1 MCIYYTYIFL
11 KVKYSP
17 NKRFLYTLKTLIY
30 VKYNQNIK
38 KIKMIWYNIIRK
50 DLMRMKYN
58 IRGDKLEITD
68 AINNYVESKLDRL
81 NKYFKED
88 DILAN
93 VLLRVRGNSQIIEV
107 TIPTDKFILRSEEED
122 KDLYAAI
129 DLVTDKLE
137 RQIRKNKTR
146 LNKQNTENK
155 YKEFNFDYEVES
167 DETEEDE
174 VIVKRKNIEM
184 KPMDEEEAILQMNL
198 LGHEFFVYKD
208 MHTDKVCV
216 LYKRKDGN
224 YGIIETNE

>member
-1 MCIYYTYIFL
+1 
-11 KVKYSP
+11 
-17 NKRFLYTLKTLIY
+17 
-30 VKYNQNIK
+30 
-38 KIKMIWYNIIRK
+38 
-50 DLMRMKYN
+50 MKYN
-58 IRGDKLEITD
+58 IRGDKLEVTD

-146 LNKQNTENK
+146 LNKQNLDNK
-155 YKEFNFDYEVES
+155 TREFNFDYEITK
-167 DETEEDE
+167 DEEEENDI
-174 VIVKRKNIEM
+174 IVKRKNIEM
-184 KPMDEEEAILQMNL
+184 KPMDEEEAVLQMNL

-208 MHTDKVCV
+208 MNTNKVCV

-224 YGIIETNE
+224 YGLIETN

>member
-1 MCIYYTYIFL
+1 
-11 KVKYSP
+11 
-17 NKRFLYTLKTLIY
+17 
-30 VKYNQNIK
+30 
-38 KIKMIWYNIIRK
+38 
-50 DLMRMKYN
+50 MKYN

-93 VLLRVRGNSQIIEV
+93 VLLRVRGTSQIIEV

-146 LNKQNTENK
+146 LNRQNSDNT
-155 YKEFNFDYEVES
+155 YKDFNFDYETTT
-167 DETEEDE
+167 DEEQEE
-174 VIVKRKNIEM
+174 VIVRRKKIEM

-208 MHTDKVCV
+208 MHTDKICV
-216 LYKRKDGN
+216 LYKRKDGD
-224 YGIIETNE
+224 YGLIETK

>member
-1 MCIYYTYIFL
+1 
-11 KVKYSP
+11 
-17 NKRFLYTLKTLIY
+17 
-30 VKYNQNIK
+30 
-38 KIKMIWYNIIRK
+38 
-50 DLMRMKYN
+50 MKYN
-58 IRGDKLEITD
+58 IRGDKLVVTE

-93 VLLRVRGNSQIIEV
+93 VLLRVRGNDQIIEV
-107 TIPTDKFILRSEEED
+107 TIPTDKFILRSEEEAN
-122 KDLYAAI
+122 DLYAAI

-146 LNKQNTENK
+146 LNKQNVDNK
-155 YKEFNFDYEVES
+155 YKDFNFDY
-167 DETEEDE
+167 TLTPEEE
-174 VIVKRKNIEM
+174 ELEEEIIVKRKNIEM
-184 KPMDEEEAILQMNL
+184 KPMDEEEAILEMNL

-224 YGIIETNE
+224 YGLIETA

>member
-1 MCIYYTYIFL
+1 
-11 KVKYSP
+11 
-17 NKRFLYTLKTLIY
+17 
-30 VKYNQNIK
+30 
-38 KIKMIWYNIIRK
+38 
-50 DLMRMKYN
+50 MKYN
-58 IRGDKLEITD
+58 IRGDKLEVTE

-146 LNKQNTENK
+146 LNKQNVDNK
-155 YKEFNFDYEVES
+155 FKELNFDYELDNEEES
-167 DETEEDE
+167 SIDEA
-174 VIVKRKNIEM
+174 IVKRKKLEM
-184 KPMDEEEAILQMNL
+184 KPMDEEEAILEMNL

-208 MHTDKVCV
+208 MHTDNICV

-224 YGIIETNE
+224 YGLIETK

>member
-1 MCIYYTYIFL
+1 
-11 KVKYSP
+11 
-17 NKRFLYTLKTLIY
+17 
-30 VKYNQNIK
+30 
-38 KIKMIWYNIIRK
+38 
-50 DLMRMKYN
+50 MKYN
-58 IRGDKLEITD
+58 IRGDKLEVTD

-81 NKYFKED
+81 NKYFKEE

-146 LNKQNTENK
+146 LNKQNVDNK
-155 YKEFNFDYEVES
+155 LKEFNFDYVMEDDEES
-167 DETEEDE
+167 TEDE
-174 VIVKRKNIEM
+174 IIVKRKHIEM
-184 KPMDEEEAILQMNL
+184 KPMDEEEAILEMNL

-208 MHTDKVCV
+208 MHTNQVCV

-224 YGIIETNE
+224 YGLIETN